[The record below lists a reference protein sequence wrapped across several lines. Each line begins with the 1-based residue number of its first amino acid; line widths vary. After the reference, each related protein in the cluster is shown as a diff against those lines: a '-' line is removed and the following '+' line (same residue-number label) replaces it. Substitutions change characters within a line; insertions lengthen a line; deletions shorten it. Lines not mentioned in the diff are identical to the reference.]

1 MPAITFARLLLSAIR
16 LAAARLGAGVCA
28 HVSAYAAG
36 PGACLPDGPPL
47 EAAPRPGPRSAP
59 RPAPGRAPRIA
70 TAAAR
75 LPQAVSA
82 PVASV
87 RDARRTSGPA
97 IPARAAPDRPPIAD
111 TDPLH
116 PLRDGAGQGPRARR
130 IAGCL
135 LGGAVGDA
143 FGYEIE
149 FESLEA
155 IVARFGARG
164 LRQPVLRQ
172 GRLQVS
178 DDTQMTLFTLEG
190 LLRAPHPVGLG
201 AATVAQVRLAYLDW
215 LHTQRGRRAGVAGHP
230 PPAAGWLATR
240 PALQARRAPGSTC
253 LQAAASGAVGSVDAP
268 INDSKGCGAV
278 MRAAPVGFLAVP
290 DATRLRLGSAVGAL
304 THGHPD
310 GWLPSG
316 LMAVLTG
323 RLLDGESLPDALAFV
338 LSGTLVGLPAG
349 ARTPALLERAREL
362 AVRQPRD
369 PQGAIRQLG
378 LGWTGDEALAIA
390 VYAALTGAD
399 FADTMARAANHD
411 GDSDST
417 ASLAGQ
423 LLGAWKGL
431 DAVPARWAAALDVLD
446 ETLLLAREAQRVF
459 G

>member
-1 MPAITFARLLLSAIR
+1 MPAITFARLLPSAIR
-16 LAAARLGAGVCA
+16 LAAVRLGAGVCT

-36 PGACLPDGPPL
+36 PGACLPDSPPL
-47 EAAPRPGPRSAP
+47 DAAPRPSPRHAP
-59 RPAPGRAPRIA
+59 RPVPAAVRVSQAAP
-70 TAAAR
+70 
-75 LPQAVSA
+75 A
-82 PVASV
+82 PVAPV
-87 RDARRTSGPA
+87 RDARRTPEPA
-97 IPARAAPDRPPIAD
+97 VSARATPDRPPVAD
-111 TDPLH
+111 ADLLQ
-116 PLRDGAGQGPRARR
+116 PLRDGADRRPRAQR

-149 FESLEA
+149 FESLDA

-164 LRQPVLRQ
+164 LRQPVPRQ

-190 LLRAPHPVGLG
+190 LLRAPHPVGQG
-201 AATVAQVRLAYLDW
+201 DATVAQVRLAYLDW
-215 LHTQRGRRAGVAGHP
+215 LHTQRGRRSDAAGHP

-253 LQAAASGAVGSVDAP
+253 LQAAAAGATGRIESP
-268 INDSKGCGAV
+268 INDSKGCGAA

-290 DATRLRLGSAVGAL
+290 DAMRLRLGSAVGAL

-323 RLLDGESLPDALAFV
+323 RLLDGDSLPDALAVV
-338 LSGTLVGLPAG
+338 LSGSLVGLLPG
-349 ARTPALLERAREL
+349 ARTLALLERARDL

-369 PQGAIRQLG
+369 PRGAIRQLG

-390 VYAALTGAD
+390 VYAALTGED
-399 FADTMARAANHD
+399 FADAIARAANHD